1 MAQEKDLYFEDFT
14 VGRIFESAGMT
25 LTESQILDFAWA
37 WDPQPFHID
46 LEAAKAGPYGG
57 LISSGF
63 QTMCVAFR
71 LIHATGYLEV
81 ASMGSPG
88 IDELRWYLPVRPNDT
103 LRVSGEV
110 LESKPSSSKP
120 DRGSARI
127 RYSVKNQTGDEV
139 MSFITIHILR
149 KRPKTDGDQ

>member
-14 VGRIFESAGMT
+14 VGRKIVSSGMT
-25 LTESQILDFAWA
+25 LTESQILDFAIA

-46 LEAAKAGPYGG
+46 VEAANSGPYDG

-63 QTMCVAFR
+63 HTMCVAFR

-88 IDELRWYLPVRPNDT
+88 IDELRWMLPVRPNDT
-103 LRVSGEV
+103 LKVVGEV
-110 LESKPSSSKP
+110 LEQKPSSSKS
-120 DRGSARI
+120 DRGMARI
-127 RYSVKNQTGDEV
+127 KYTVTNQVDDDV
-139 MSFITIHILR
+139 MSFITIHIFR
-149 KRPKTDGDQ
+149 KRP